1 MRSAQ
6 ALAFV
11 ALLGPALA
19 LGQTSYSE
27 ARIVGRDSGT
37 LTRDEL
43 RRCMA
48 RDEAFAERRAAL
60 DHDKADVDRESA
72 DIADEGARL
81 ADELRRLDAR
91 DAAAVAAYDARSAGH
106 NRRVDAHNRRVAELN
121 ARTAAINDDSA
132 HLDALCARPFMPSDR
147 DAVLLERGSI
157 R

>member
-27 ARIVGRDSGT
+27 ARIVGRDT

-81 ADELRRLDAR
+81 ADELRRLDGR
-91 DAAAVAAYDARSAGH
+91 DAAAVAAYNARSAGH

-121 ARTAAINDDSA
+121 ARTAAINGDSA